1 MFASTLQ
8 TQFEILKLKLT
19 EKIAEQQYVCSTSD
33 VWSSRAQSFFGM
45 TIHFLNA
52 EFKRESFVLGFRQL
66 KYKQTNKEIAEII
79 LKIFD
84 DFNISTSKVTH
95 MVTDGGSA
103 FCKAFKKYGVGVDS
117 LVERPENSNRNIEIN
132 NVIHFNEE
140 VDDELDNSI
149 DIELPEGTDI
159 SQDDEFDD
167 FEEETI
173 SNEIPIASEIEN
185 SWRAPQPLPPQRRC
199 QSHLLHL
206 TGGDFEEALNG
217 RAKTVLV
224 RTLNKLQALWV
235 FPRKSS
241 QAKTYSQEV
250 LGVSLLI
257 PCPTRWNSKFDA
269 ISKIFELGPTKIDEY
284 INSLKK
290 NLKSAAHLTN
300 LEKEDWTMIIVY
312 VKVLKPVAT
321 ALDRLQGEKDC
332 SQGYIL
338 PTLFAMRH
346 RLNQLEGGS
355 LLKSCKVTMLRAIDK
370 RFGLFFNICDSNK

>member
-1 MFASTLQ
+1 
-8 TQFEILKLKLT
+8 
-19 EKIAEQQYVCSTSD
+19 
-33 VWSSRAQSFFGM
+33 
-45 TIHFLNA
+45 
-52 EFKRESFVLGFRQL
+52 
-66 KYKQTNKEIAEII
+66 
-79 LKIFD
+79 
-84 DFNISTSKVTH
+84 

-132 NVIHFNEE
+132 NDDSDVNSVPFMQYEDGEQFYSNVINFNEE

-224 RTLNKLQALWV
+224 RTLNKLQALWI

-257 PCPTRWNSKFDA
+257 PCPTR
-269 ISKIFELGPTKIDEY
+269 
-284 INSLKK
+284 
-290 NLKSAAHLTN
+290 
-300 LEKEDWTMIIVY
+300 
-312 VKVLKPVAT
+312 
-321 ALDRLQGEKDC
+321 
-332 SQGYIL
+332 
-338 PTLFAMRH
+338 
-346 RLNQLEGGS
+346 
-355 LLKSCKVTMLRAIDK
+355 
-370 RFGLFFNICDSNK
+370 